1 MSRYFAL
8 PVYGP
13 SSAYIC
19 AEVVVACANHGIN
32 AMVRYIEPSGRVLGR
47 INAYNSFWND
57 ETEREFRDM
66 IMHRAPRDLLRIA
79 HAALKDEL
87 RYDVARAFLVF
98 DPERDNQETIDIT
111 ESFVKLLK
119 PKRKRIGLTRK

>member
-1 MSRYFAL
+1 MSRYVAL

-32 AMVRYIEPSGRVLGR
+32 VMLRYIEPSGRALGR
-47 INAYNSFWND
+47 AGAYNSNWND

-66 IMHRAPRDLLRIA
+66 IAHRAPRDLLRLA
-79 HAALKDEL
+79 HAALQDEL

-98 DPERDNQETIDIT
+98 DPERDHQETIDIT
-111 ESFVKLLK
+111 DSFVKLLK
-119 PKRKRIGLTRK
+119 PKRKRVGLMRK

>member
-1 MSRYFAL
+1 MSRYVAL

-19 AEVVVACANHGIN
+19 AEVVVACAKHGIN
-32 AMVRYIEPSGRVLGR
+32 SMVRYIEPSNRARGR
-47 INAYNSFWND
+47 INDYNSSWND

-66 IMHRAPRDLLRIA
+66 ITHRAPRDLLRIA
-79 HAALKDEL
+79 HAALQDEL
-87 RYDVARAFLVF
+87 RYDIARAFLVF

-111 ESFVKLLK
+111 DIFVKLLK
-119 PKRKRIGLTRK
+119 PKRKRVGLTRE